1 MGLPFPPS
9 TDPSALGPALSLG
22 DAKASRDSDGGTD
35 TGGDGH
41 PEVARVSQTRRDA
54 LTGRWAI
61 FAPGRNS
68 RPAEIGDSA
77 LPRQAGHSC
86 PFCGGHEQYTPA
98 PSLVVREPNVPR
110 EQWSVRVVP
119 NLYPAVSQDHPVSE
133 AGPLLDEPAE
143 GVAPSE
149 AIFSDEEADHN
160 LFQVTELHGGHE
172 VVIET
177 PNHLESLTDLSQQ
190 HAGRVFQAY
199 AARMRYWYD
208 VPGVEYVVTFKNV
221 GAAAG
226 ASLRHTHSQV
236 IATSLLPPS
245 VSEIGQRVENHFR
258 RCADCLLCA
267 TLLGELEDGRR
278 VVLESKR
285 FVAYC
290 PFASRMPYLV
300 RIAPRHHSDRFE
312 TSSAADLEELA
323 GLVQGVL
330 HSLEATFAPCA
341 YNYTI
346 HTRPRNVASPASFH
360 WWMELFPRLT
370 KVAGFEWSS
379 DCFINPVP
387 PELAATHLR
396 REQRGRTKRTVSRKS
411 AEFSD

>member
-1 MGLPFPPS
+1 MRETAGPRELAGGGEAALNEKSSGDAAGLPKVGR
-9 TDPSALGPALSLG
+9 A
-22 DAKASRDSDGGTD
+22 
-35 TGGDGH
+35 
-41 PEVARVSQTRRDA
+41 SQTRRDA

-61 FAPGRNS
+61 FAPGRS
-68 RPAEIGDSA
+68 ERPAEIGDA
-77 LPRQAGHSC
+77 DLPQQPGHSC
-86 PFCGGHEQYTPA
+86 PFCGGHEKYTPA
-98 PSLVVREPNVPR
+98 SSLEVREPGQPNG
-110 EQWSVRVVP
+110 QWSVRVVP
-119 NLYPAVSQDHPVSE
+119 NLFPAVSQNRPGGLLMDEHSEPHP
-133 AGPLLDEPAE
+133 PLGNDEFGE
-143 GVAPSE
+143 LGT
-149 AIFSDEEADHN
+149 SDD

-177 PNHLESLTDLSQQ
+177 PRHLESLTHLSQE

-199 AARMRYWYD
+199 AARMRHWYG
-208 VPGVEYVVTFKNV
+208 VPGVQYVVAFKNV

-245 VSEIGQRVENHFR
+245 VTEIGRRVEAHFQR
-258 RCADCLLCA
+258 SECCLMCA
-267 TLLGELEDGRR
+267 TLAGELEDGRR
-278 VVLESKR
+278 VVLESER

-300 RIAPRHHSDRFE
+300 RIIPRVHADRFE
-312 TSSAADLEELA
+312 TTTPADLEELA

-330 HSLEATFAPCA
+330 HSLETTFVPCA
-341 YNYTI
+341 YNYTL

-387 PELAATHLR
+387 PEMAAMHLR
-396 REQRGRTKRTVSRKS
+396 REQYGRLKRTANRKS